1 MTKDELI
8 KVIPSDMGGNP
19 SLYITKNRNGDIY
32 VNNARI
38 IPSLTVEMT
47 NSLGMR
53 QVRYDLQG
61 NSIKNRDFIYTCIR
75 GIIDVKMK

>member
-1 MTKDELI
+1 MCPIISATTPMTKDELI

-53 QVRYDLQG
+53 QVRYNFPIIIVFL
-61 NSIKNRDFIYTCIR
+61 IKKT
-75 GIIDVKMK
+75 